1 MPNAKRQYLAYIL
14 ILKSVSAGWWELP
27 MKNKMNPSKCS
38 RRSMGEF
45 TTLGAKIALSTI
57 QIWGP

>member
-27 MKNKMNPSKCS
+27 MKNKMNPSKRS

-57 QIWGP
+57 QIWRP